1 MMMIVFI
8 IIVMVGHNDNA
19 NNSESIDKLSNVII
33 NLYFITRR
41 INTVAVFE
49 LRISRLVTCLIN

>member
-1 MMMIVFI
+1 
-8 IIVMVGHNDNA
+8 MVGHNDNA